1 MTKQEAEDFFARNPE
16 LLVMIRGMLDDGL
29 LEKLDIVHPYGRVK
43 TKEDALVNCV
53 EAFRAL
59 GESC

>member
-1 MTKQEAEDFFARNPE
+1 
-16 LLVMIRGMLDDGL
+16 VMMRGMRDDGL
-29 LEKLDIVHPYGRVK
+29 LEKLDIVHPFGRVK